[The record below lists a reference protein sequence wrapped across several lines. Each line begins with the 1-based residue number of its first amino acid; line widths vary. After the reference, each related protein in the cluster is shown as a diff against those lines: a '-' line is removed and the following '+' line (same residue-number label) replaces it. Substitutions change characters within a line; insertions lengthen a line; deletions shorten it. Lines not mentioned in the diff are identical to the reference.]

1 MRPVATA
8 AVAALG
14 LCLPSAG
21 CLRRPPVP
29 TSPPG
34 QQHDETF
41 TLYSPLA
48 IDMEIARRTLTPL
61 TFRRVQEALSAT
73 GRALRDEPVDLSK
86 ERFSVYVPAGE
97 PPRDGYGLL
106 VFVAPWSQA
115 TRPRRWRPA
124 LDRRGLIFV
133 SAENSGNEAKVLD
146 RRVPLALLAFENVRA
161 RYPIDPKR
169 VYIGGFSGGSRVAQ
183 VTALAYPEL
192 FRGVLLNAGSDP
204 IDGEKG
210 TYIPPADLFRLFQRT
225 RLVYVTGQH
234 DDLNLHDDAVS
245 QASMKDRCVLG
256 IASLVARRLGHEAL
270 DPAALDDA
278 LEALDRPSQVD
289 DGALEE
295 CNARLLRRVAS
306 RLADAEAAIARGD
319 RKSALALLKEVD
331 ASYGGLAAPAILELD
346 ARLAASEAA
355 AR

>member
-1 MRPVATA
+1 
-8 AVAALG
+8 
-14 LCLPSAG
+14 
-21 CLRRPPVP
+21 
-29 TSPPG
+29 
-34 QQHDETF
+34 
-41 TLYSPLA
+41 
-48 IDMEIARRTLTPL
+48 MEIARRTLSPL

-306 RLADAEAAIARGD
+306 RLADAEARHRARRSQERPGPPQGG
-319 RKSALALLKEVD
+319 RRLLWRPGGAGHPRAGRQAGGVRGRGPLERPLGE
-331 ASYGGLAAPAILELD
+331 APGGLGEGRRYAERPRSPPVSQGEAGGAALPHRDRRA
-346 ARLAASEAA
+346 
-355 AR
+355 